1 MDENKKL
8 KKEREQKDAAMQD
21 GMMVLLK
28 IQLIEYHS
36 KYMGSGDIPSYVYDN
51 FDEMYKVYETL
62 KFIENYMLQL
72 KKDGV
77 VWGYDVPYL
86 VTGYLNQHP
95 RAAMAFSKDKRTDY
109 SKFFDEVIAQE

>member
-1 MDENKKL
+1 
-8 KKEREQKDAAMQD
+8 
-21 GMMVLLK
+21 
-28 IQLIEYHS
+28 
-36 KYMGSGDIPSYVYDN
+36 
-51 FDEMYKVYETL
+51 
-62 KFIENYMLQL
+62 MLQL